1 MIKRERNL
9 YSKTKNFGISWQ
21 QLDLKINQE
30 GFYEVEKSIS
40 AEKIAEETHLQTI
53 HGRVTLTMVKIKD
66 QY

>member
-9 YSKTKNFGISWQ
+9 YSKTKNFGISRQ

-30 GFYEVEKSIS
+30 GVYEVEKSIS

-53 HGRVTLTMVKIKD
+53 HGRVTLTMIKIKD

>member
-1 MIKRERNL
+1 M
-9 YSKTKNFGISWQ
+9 
-21 QLDLKINQE
+21 DLKINQE
-30 GFYEVEKSIS
+30 GVYEVEKSIS